1 MNFKLGGSL
10 QQIHPGDLFS
20 GNPEVQP
27 QKQSAQEKA
36 QHSRRRL
43 LALGSLSTERLELLN
58 RDGDGTGI
66 PLALAGLLRVL
77 EERLAEG
84 GVAREPA
91 VALSDGV
98 TAGTKGGLRKHLAV
112 VASGMLGLGGR
123 GEGT

>member
-1 MNFKLGGSL
+1 MEASSKYIQVIYFREILRSNRKS
-10 QQIHPGDLFS
+10 S
-20 GNPEVQP
+20 
-27 QKQSAQEKA
+27 
-36 QHSRRRL
+36 QHKKKRSRRRL